1 MKAKEKELEKE
12 KELGSFLNQS
22 LEIEKAEAETFR
34 KEKDALEQE
43 KAMLQGEVQALKE
56 NAAPTGEKN
65 AKEQKLEV
73 ETLKSELERTK
84 LKLKEAQETSIKVH
98 EELFI
103 EHQDIV
109 ETIKQMSQ
117 KKRKRLFEDIYE
129 KTKKLREDIPSQEDD
144 SLNDSKLLETSID
157 TNDQETSI
165 NKKID
170 FNTVEESSIAVEDVD
185 FENIPFVMDEELP
198 NTDVSASSVPT
209 TVLHM
214 SWE

>member
-1 MKAKEKELEKE
+1 M
-12 KELGSFLNQS
+12 
-22 LEIEKAEAETFR
+22 
-34 KEKDALEQE
+34 
-43 KAMLQGEVQALKE
+43 
-56 NAAPTGEKN
+56 
-65 AKEQKLEV
+65 
-73 ETLKSELERTK
+73 
-84 LKLKEAQETSIKVH
+84 KEAQETSIKVH

-109 ETIKQMSQ
+109 ETIKQLSQ

-129 KTKKLREDIPSQEDD
+129 KTKKLREDIPSQEND